1 MDSFT
6 FDHLDAIAYYALYA
20 PINNAASIRQRIVAA
35 ATADGP
41 EGDRERE
48 EMNFAFIDASLI
60 TSLLHLQ
67 TGIHQAILT
76 DSQGALRTKTVHS
89 EILWSLNPT
98 NNITEAIRR
107 YGISDSTKSL
117 LVVHIAPKSQSAE
130 DLKAKLQR
138 IVDGTLVPASTLAGI
153 TDWAKVKKYYKLN
166 NDPALTATKTD
177 EEEQHAVIDNIVTSS
192 VAMKSVTG

>member
-1 MDSFT
+1 MLMDSFT
-6 FDHLDAIAYYALYA
+6 FDHLDAIAYYALYT
-20 PINNAASIRQRIVAA
+20 PINNAAPIRQRIVAA
-35 ATADGP
+35 ATAIGP

-98 NNITEAIRR
+98 NNVCLLLSSRVLTLMFLFRLQRPSVATEFLIQPKA
-107 YGISDSTKSL
+107 SL
-117 LVVHIAPKSQSAE
+117 LSIS
-130 DLKAKLQR
+130 R
-138 IVDGTLVPASTLAGI
+138 INHNLPG
-153 TDWAKVKKYYKLN
+153 
-166 NDPALTATKTD
+166 
-177 EEEQHAVIDNIVTSS
+177 
-192 VAMKSVTG
+192 M